1 MPITF
6 FLIKTNPDPKKIKD
20 SKVERKMK
28 RKGKKEEKKEGGKVG
43 RRRQMGRERTLYK
56 SRRKFSIFFIT
67 SDWGRPF

>member
-28 RKGKKEEKKEGGKVG
+28 RKGKKEEKKEGGREG
-43 RRRQMGRERTLYK
+43 RKKDTNGERK
-56 SRRKFSIFFIT
+56 NFI
-67 SDWGRPF
+67 